1 MKSKLQKVGH
11 VLKTSGIFTLKKERF
26 VTFFSYKPF
35 LLFSHSRKEAQKFHE
50 RTYLISGLTCLS
62 YRQFKLPCS
71 YLLVNVK
78 VLSKL
83 HRLHIIFKE
92 DYISQTIIK
101 YLCVSIHVVFYWN
114 LSTHNHIYI
123 AQLYFL
129 QTFYRC

>member
-62 YRQFKLPCS
+62 YRQFKLPYS

-92 DYISQTIIK
+92 DYISQAIIK
-101 YLCVSIHVVFYWN
+101 YLCFHTCSFLLKLVYSQSYLYCTIVFLTN
-114 LSTHNHIYI
+114 IL
-123 AQLYFL
+123 
-129 QTFYRC
+129 